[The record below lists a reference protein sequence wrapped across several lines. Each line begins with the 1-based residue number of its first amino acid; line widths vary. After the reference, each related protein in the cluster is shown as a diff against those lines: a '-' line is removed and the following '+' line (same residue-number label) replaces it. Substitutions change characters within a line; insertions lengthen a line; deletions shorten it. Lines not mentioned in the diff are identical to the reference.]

1 MSLLSEPVDV
11 ELLAPMVLVLFLA
24 ANAEVVIPPAVK
36 SAIAVTIASIINP
49 DDVFCLYAI
58 SICTNLCYYIKK
70 LVNNRVKYPNIAN
83 EYQYIL
89 I

>member
-49 DDVFCLYAI
+49 DDVLFVCIIYMHESLLLY
-58 SICTNLCYYIKK
+58 KK
-70 LVNNRVKYPNIAN
+70 LVNNRVKYPNIAK